1 MWSVAPESMTHLEE
15 EEIRHVLVLLDSASL
30 VIEVDADL
38 SDF

>member
-1 MWSVAPESMTHLEE
+1 MVLESMTQIEE
-15 EEIRHVLVLLDSASL
+15 GEIKHVLVLLDSTSV